1 MHPDPSPHGTQ
12 ALVLRMIRASLVA
25 SVLVFL
31 AVTSQLRHPESEGTL
46 SVGYAATGAGF
57 LSLAAIALV
66 RARSRVAATRA
77 DRATLC
83 IVGWAIG
90 EGVALFGAV
99 SYFLG
104 NEPVWSAAGMVAFAV
119 ALVALPIP
127 EDAG

>member
-31 AVTSQLRHPESEGTL
+31 AVTSQLRHPESEAHV
-46 SVGYAATGAGF
+46 SVGYAATGAAL
-57 LSLAAIALV
+57 LSLGAIALV
-66 RARSRVAATRA
+66 RSRSRVAATRA

-90 EGVALFGAV
+90 ESAALFGTV

-104 NEPVWSAAGMVAFAV
+104 NEAVWSLAGMLAFAA
-119 ALVALPIP
+119 ALLALPVP
-127 EDAG
+127 EDQH